1 MEWVISCVMHWSWY
15 SWDRERCVWGR
26 QTNCS
31 EIPLLRN
38 SSTFDADSYA
48 CHLCFWCWQLYMF
61 FGRLTSWACILSFVL
76 CCASGQG
83 RHFRLSCL
91 SCGVCFVL
99 WFKVFFWN
107 VLCYAYAL
115 NARHMPGSIHISS
128 HFGSIQHYSAWRSLC
143 WSHANIVAYPLSIWN
158 TVHVEFHIVMSIA
171 NYKIG
176 HCINMLVGHMPSR
189 RLS

>member
-1 MEWVISCVMHWSWY
+1 MLTVMH
-15 SWDRERCVWGR
+15 V
-26 QTNCS
+26 
-31 EIPLLRN
+31 IFP
-38 SSTFDADSYA
+38 FDADSYT
-48 CHLCFWCWQLYMF
+48 CFLVDSRLGLVFCLLCFVVHQVRAAISGYLVWVVV
-61 FGRLTSWACILSFVL
+61 FVL
-76 CCASGQG
+76 CCDL
-83 RHFRLSCL
+83 RC
-91 SCGVCFVL
+91 
-99 WFKVFFWN
+99 FFWN

-115 NARHMPGSIHISS
+115 NAWHMPGSIHISS

-176 HCINMLVGHMPSR
+176 HCINMLVGRMPSG